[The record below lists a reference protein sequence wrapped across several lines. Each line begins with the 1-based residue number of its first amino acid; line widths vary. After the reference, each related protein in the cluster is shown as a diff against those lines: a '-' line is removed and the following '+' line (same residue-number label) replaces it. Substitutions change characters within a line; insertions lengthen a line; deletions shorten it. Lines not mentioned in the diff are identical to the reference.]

1 MGSPENSRDFHLPF
15 MLPEVKAVTLTETN
29 CSNLREIHST
39 TSAPNNTDT
48 YRYFCSNEL
57 SGAQRFFFFLIEI
70 SVQYDHLK
78 LHSSFFFLS
87 YYQIILLICRKAARE
102 GSSNTNQLSLI
113 NLFQNVQ
120 VFHLSPFQPVN
131 DFKFQVKAIYNCSLT
146 TLQKC
151 IVRLN
156 ITDILFNR
164 NRSKYSPL
172 HGSYEW
178 RGRPDLPEHSYS
190 EMTLPC
196 RMKTSKK
203 LESKALFYEEEE
215 LLLHKSDS
223 SPEHADVKM
232 SQTCSHG
239 EQCFFL
245 SI

>member
-1 MGSPENSRDFHLPF
+1 MGSPENSKDFHLPF

-57 SGAQRFFFFLIEI
+57 SGAQRFFFLIGI

-78 LHSSFFFLS
+78 LLFFFFFLS
-87 YYQIILLICRKAARE
+87 YYQIILLICREAARE

-146 TLQKC
+146 TLQKF

-223 SPEHADVKM
+223 SPKHADVKM
-232 SQTCSHG
+232 SQTCSRG
-239 EQCFFL
+239 EQWLFL